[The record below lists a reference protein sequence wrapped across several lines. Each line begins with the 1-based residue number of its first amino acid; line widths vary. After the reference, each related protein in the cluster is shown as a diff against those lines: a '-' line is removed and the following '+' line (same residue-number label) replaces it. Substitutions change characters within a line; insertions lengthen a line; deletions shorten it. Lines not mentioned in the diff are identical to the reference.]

1 MTSARCFANLMRT
14 ATVQCRTKNFE
25 MVRVISSLSPGL
37 YLRHISR
44 SFVRLCAPADCAGL
58 SVQLGIDLTD
68 SEFKELMQTIDED
81 NSNEIDYNEFASS
94 GVLGSKLFAARTS
107 NSGCSTRKDL
117 LEKRK

>member
-1 MTSARCFANLMRT
+1 MHL
-14 ATVQCRTKNFE
+14 K
-25 MVRVISSLSPGL
+25 
-37 YLRHISR
+37 HISG
-44 SFVRLCAPADCAGL
+44 SFVRLCGPAACAGL

-94 GVLGSKLFAARTS
+94 GVLGSKLFAPRTS